1 MRIFGS
7 GRTRWSVVMLSV
19 SLLVWASMGTTA
31 LGAAEKSFSA
41 TLAPEPL
48 VAGATYGTVDRAGIV
63 LTITNTSTQASLGSA
78 NVTVPAGLILTSA
91 AVAPPSAATPSGNQV
106 ELRDLDLAPGES
118 AVVTIGARVECGANH
133 ASYTWGFLTKQANDF
148 NGTPGN
154 DLVQAAPVTSTIEG
168 ICGLTFSAG
177 PASSE
182 KSTAITN
189 KVYDPAGAPVTVS
202 IVDAQG
208 TQPVSWWNGS
218 VSLALATHPTADTAV
233 LSGTVS
239 GSTTTGSVA
248 FAPQI
253 DTSATGYTLV
263 ATAVGAVGTPSA
275 GTTSAGLVSVP
286 FNIVDDATICLNAA
300 STCMVSASGPSRGS
314 QGVKTRATVTASA
327 GGRSG
332 DLVIL
337 SVADPAQEFNC
348 GAYVATTD
356 VIFFNVTLENGTTGT
371 TPLDNRTKTT
381 QMTLLAPYVTKS
393 AAKYEACYK
402 ADRPFKT
409 ASGATALVG
418 LLPTCAR
425 QNPVAPCV
433 VSRSTTKTK
442 DVILT
447 ILSPA
452 GDPGLKF

>member
-1 MRIFGS
+1 MIA
-7 GRTRWSVVMLSV
+7 T

-41 TLAPEPL
+41 TVAPEPL
-48 VAGATYGTVDRAGIV
+48 VAGATYGTVDRSGIV

-78 NVTVPAGLILTSA
+78 NVTVPPGLTLTGA
-91 AVAPPSAATPSGNQV
+91 AVVPGTVTTSGDQIR
-106 ELRDLDLAPGES
+106 LRDLDLARNES
-118 AVVTIGARVECGANH
+118 AVVTIGARVECGPNH

-154 DLVQAAPVTSTIEG
+154 DLVQSAPVTSTIDG
-168 ICGLTFSAG
+168 TCGLTFQGA

-182 KSTAITN
+182 KAPVAITSEI
-189 KVYDPAGAPVTVS
+189 YDPAGDAVTVS
-202 IVDAQG
+202 IVDAEGELPVAWWSGSISLRIG
-208 TQPVSWWNGS
+208 TNPGGAS
-218 VSLALATHPTADTAV
+218 

-239 GSTTTGSVA
+239 GSTTTGSVE
-248 FAPQI
+248 FAPQV
-253 DTSATGYTLV
+253 DKSATGYTLV

-275 GTTSAGLVSVP
+275 GTTSIGLASNL
-286 FNIVDDATICLNAA
+286 FNIVDDATICLDAV
-300 STCMVSASGPSRGS
+300 STCLVTASGPNRG
-314 QGVKTRATVTASA
+314 QGVKTRATVTAST
-327 GGRSG
+327 GGQSG

-337 SVADPAQEFNC
+337 SVDDPATEFDC
-348 GAYVATTD
+348 TGYTETTD
-356 VIFFNVTLENGTTGT
+356 VIFFNVTLPDGTTAVAT
-371 TPLDNRTKTT
+371 RTKTT

-402 ADRPFKT
+402 ADMPFKT
-409 ASGATALVG
+409 ASGATATVG
-418 LLPTCAR
+418 LLPTCAK

-433 VSRSTTKTK
+433 VSRSTNKAK